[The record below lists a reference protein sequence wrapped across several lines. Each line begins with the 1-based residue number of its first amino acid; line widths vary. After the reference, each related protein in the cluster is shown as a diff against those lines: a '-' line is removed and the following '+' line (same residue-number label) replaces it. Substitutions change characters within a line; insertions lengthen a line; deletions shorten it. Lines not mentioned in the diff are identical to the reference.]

1 MKKYGI
7 KMKILL
13 STSLCVLLFSLA
25 SNLFLYSYMGNIIF
39 SKSTELDRQ
48 YIQAVK
54 KQLEQYISET
64 DNLGMNCAFDTEIAK
79 ALSLNGSQTVKERS
93 LCFKAQEALNTYL
106 SASMNNKFINR
117 LIVFNKDSI
126 LIEASGTMQ
135 SGSID
140 TGSKLRASELFHQI
154 QDKTIHSIYTIA
166 PSLSN
171 PKENVLVF
179 LCPAIQIHTA
189 KTVGYIYIEI
199 SPALILSQLRAAHQL
214 DGIFVK
220 DSEDKVFLAVS
231 KSINR
236 KEYADLPLKDG
247 TTIKKDGHKY
257 KVNAMPLSH
266 FDLTV
271 YSISSSETTAGNED
285 TRMLFV
291 LVVILATT
299 VSVGFA
305 VAHILSISITKPIKI
320 LITRIEKISK
330 DNDFSYDSQIEIS
343 GDEIGE
349 IGRVVNSMS
358 ASISRLLIETEKM
371 YEQKKDVEISLLQS
385 QVNPH
390 FLYNT
395 LDSIRWMAVIQ
406 KSSSIANMTMALEN
420 LLRNV
425 AKGTGEKITL
435 KEEISL
441 LMDYIHIQS
450 IRYVEVFNFE
460 NKIPENLLC
469 CRIVKFTL
477 QPLIENAI
485 FHGIVPTGRFGNIIL
500 GGREEEGIL
509 YLYVE
514 DDGAGMEKKEM
525 LRLDEEEEEYSN
537 KDSFSGMGIRN
548 VNSRLKLIYGQE
560 SGLTYESKEHA
571 YTRVTIR
578 IPKEV

>member
-1 MKKYGI
+1 MKKCGI

-25 SNLFLYSYMGNIIF
+25 SNLFLYNYMGNIIF

-79 ALSLNGSQTVKERS
+79 ALSLKDSQTVRERS

-140 TGSKLRASELFHQI
+140 TGSKLRTSELFRQI
-154 QDKTIHSIYTIA
+154 QDKSVHSIYTIA
-166 PSLSN
+166 PSFSN

-189 KTVGYIYIEI
+189 RTVGYVYIEI
-199 SPALILSQLRAAHQL
+199 SPGLILSQLKSAHQL
-214 DGIFVK
+214 NGIFVK
-220 DSEDKVFLAVS
+220 DPKDKVFLAVS
-231 KSINR
+231 SSVNR
-236 KEYADLPLKDG
+236 QEYGDLQLEDG
-247 TTIKKDGHKY
+247 TVIKKDGHKY
-257 KVNAMPLSH
+257 KVNAMSLSH
-266 FDLTV
+266 FGLTV
-271 YSISSSETTAGNED
+271 YSISSSEITAGNGD

-305 VAHILSISITKPIKI
+305 VAHILSNSITKPIKI
-320 LITRIEKISK
+320 LIKRIEKISK
-330 DNDFSYDSQIEIS
+330 ENDFSYDSQIEIAD
-343 GDEIGE
+343 DEIGE

-358 ASISRLLIETEKM
+358 ASINHLLVETEKM

-435 KEEISL
+435 KEEVSL

-477 QPLIENAI
+477 QPLVENAI

-500 GGREEEGIL
+500 GGMEEEGIL

-525 LRLDEEEEEYSN
+525 LKLEDEDYSK

-548 VNSRLKLIYGQE
+548 VNTRLKLIYGQE
-560 SGLTYESKEHA
+560 SGLTYESKEGT